1 MKALVIG
8 VSSYDTLI
16 YVNRFPELKDDMAI
30 FANKTNYSVGGTG
43 AGKALAL
50 ATLGVETT
58 LVTDLGDDEA
68 KLKILDFL
76 NIDNLNLKVLS
87 ADKSTTHTNIMYEND
102 KRISIFTSIP
112 EKVKYDVSVEKDI
125 IETDCVFLN
134 INDYCRMYIPLIKKH
149 AKLTIVDIHDYDESN
164 PYHYEFIEAAD
175 ILFAS
180 GVNIKNHEH
189 FLKKMIVGKE
199 AVIITN
205 SSRGS
210 IGIDVK
216 GKIHHQKPYDLDYI
230 IDTNGAGD
238 SYSVGYIFEYFRS
251 NSIGKA
257 MEYGS
262 ICGALACQSSVLYN
276 SLAISSYVDKIFYH
290 KQKKNINQDK

>member
-16 YVNRFPELKDDMAI
+16 YINGFPDLKDDMAI

-76 NIDNLNLKVLS
+76 DIDNLNLKVLS
-87 ADKSTTHTNIMYEND
+87 ADKSTTHTNIMYEKD

-112 EKVKYDVSVEKDI
+112 EKVKYDASAEKDI
-125 IETDCVFLN
+125 IESDCVFLN

-149 AKLTIVDIHDYDESN
+149 KKLTIVDIHDYDELN
-164 PYHYEFIEAAD
+164 PYHAEFIDAAD

-180 GVNIKNHEH
+180 GVNIKDHEL

-199 AVIITN
+199 AVIITK

-210 IGIDVK
+210 IAIDK
-216 GKIHHQKPYDLDYI
+216 EGKIYHQKAYKLDYI
-230 IDTNGAGD
+230 IDSNGAGD
-238 SYSVGYIFEYFRS
+238 SYSAGYVFEFFRS
-251 NSIGKA
+251 KSIDKA
-257 MEYGS
+257 MKYGS
-262 ICGALACQSSVLYN
+262 ICGAIACQSNLLYN
-276 SLAISSYVDKIFYH
+276 PLGTSSYIDRIFYRH
-290 KQKKNINQDK
+290 